1 MNFFSENNK
10 VIAGINKIID
20 CVWLS
25 ILWFLCSIPIITIGA
40 STTAL
45 YYTMNK
51 VIRND
56 RGYVAPEFFSCFRRN
71 FKHATVIWIL
81 FLALY
86 IFLGYD
92 YLIMK
97 QAMSLG
103 EKTGYLYHAFLIFIV
118 LLTLWGLYIFPYIA
132 RFENTIK
139 ETLRNSLYI
148 AVCNIHWT
156 ILLAVLFIAAFVL
169 IYMFSPVLVVMPS
182 LYHLFKNL
190 IIEHV
195 FKKYMS
201 PEDIEAEKERNQT
214 YY

>member
-25 ILWFLCSIPIITIGA
+25 ILWFLCNIPIITIGA

-56 RGYVAPEFFSCFRRN
+56 RGYVAPEFFSSFRRN

-156 ILLAVLFIAAFVL
+156 IFLAVLFIAAFVL

>member
-1 MNFFSENNK
+1 MNLTNNS
-10 VIAGINKIID
+10 VIGGINKIID
-20 CVWLS
+20 AIWLS

-56 RGYVAPEFFSCFRRN
+56 RGYVAPEFFSSFRKN
-71 FKHATVIWIL
+71 FKQSTIIWLIL
-81 FLALY
+81 LALY
-86 IFLGYD
+86 LFLGYD

-103 EKTGYLYHAFLIFIV
+103 EETGYLYRAFLVFIV
-118 LLTLWGLYIFPYIA
+118 IVTLWGFYIFPYIA

-139 ETLRNSLYI
+139 ETLRN
-148 AVCNIHWT
+148 T
-156 ILLAVLFIAAFVL
+156 LFIAVTNFHWTVILAMLFLFAFVL
-169 IYMFSPVLVVMPS
+169 IYMYPPVMIVMPS

-190 IIEHV
+190 AIEHV

-201 PEDIEAEKERNQT
+201 PEDLEAEQERNQN